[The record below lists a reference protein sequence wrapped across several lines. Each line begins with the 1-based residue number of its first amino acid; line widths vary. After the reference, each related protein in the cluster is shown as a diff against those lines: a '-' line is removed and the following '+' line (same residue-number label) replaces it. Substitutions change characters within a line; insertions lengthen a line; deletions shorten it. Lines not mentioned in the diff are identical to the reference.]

1 MMRLEP
7 KITNNRYLSRH
18 PHKAWHGEPP
28 GPASVQMCWF
38 SHPWHGKHQPPC
50 SFLNDCLQYY
60 IQPSRTHLQA
70 RAGRPGMERV
80 STSDQHSER
89 AWTTESTFHDASS
102 SCGTGS
108 CLEPPPVC
116 PRSPRS
122 SWGFSTQRIG
132 PVAPEHTQ
140 SPPRPSSH
148 TTRDA
153 RPATQGQIRSYAS

>member
-38 SHPWHGKHQPPC
+38 SHPWHCQHQPPC
-50 SFLNDCLQYY
+50 SFFNDCLQYY

-116 PRSPRS
+116 PRSPQS

-153 RPATQGQIRSYAS
+153 RPASPGRIRSCAS